1 MIRLTYKDLGY
12 RRRVPT
18 PISETDLA
26 RLLPGSWTVAAT
38 NFPMW
43 LSGKR
48 VDPVLR
54 WELLSERPLRFRD
67 TVRFS
72 TDGGDARTIVGVD
85 RARNGLFTW
94 RGRGMLKLFGSH
106 WSVTGVN
113 ESQTV
118 LAIQYDR
125 TIATPAGIDIV
136 VRAEAA
142 EPEVRSIV
150 AANTRRFGLSPEAFA
165 SLYWFGE
172 VGRAFA

>member
-1 MIRLTYKDLGY
+1 
-12 RRRVPT
+12 VPT
-18 PISETDLA
+18 AIPDSDLA

-43 LSGKR
+43 LSGTR
-48 VDPVLR
+48 VDPVLNY
-54 WELLSERPLRFRD
+54 ELMRESPLRLKD
-67 TVRFS
+67 TVRYS
-72 TDGGDARTIVGVD
+72 TDTGEPKSIVGVD
-85 RARNGLFTW
+85 SARGGSFTW
-94 RGRGMLKLFGSH
+94 RGRGLLKLFASH

-113 ESQTV
+113 ESRTV

-136 VRAEAA
+136 VRADAA

-165 SLYWFGE
+165 SLYWF
-172 VGRAFA
+172 AA